1 MSDLLAARSQM
12 AVSLAFHIIFAVIG
26 IAMPVMMV
34 VAERRWHVTGHEI
47 YLDLAKRWAKGTA
60 TLFAVGAV
68 SGTVL
73 SFELGLLWPR
83 FMEFAGSIIGMPF
96 SLEGFAFFTE
106 AIFLGVYLYG
116 WERISPR
123 AHLWAGVAVA
133 VSGAAS
139 GIFVVIANAW
149 MNAPAGFELQGGRVV
164 NVDPIAAMGNAA
176 AVSQTIHMTLAA
188 YAATGFAVAGIHALF
203 LLKDPGNAF
212 HRRALQ
218 IALIVGAPAAV
229 LQPLSGD
236 LSARH
241 IAVHQPV
248 KLAAAE
254 AVFRTQAGA
263 PLTVG
268 GWPDVAARE
277 TRFAVEIPYGLSF
290 LAFHDPHAVVKGLDA
305 VPPEEWPN
313 IPAVHLSFQL
323 MVALGTYLALVS
335 LWVGWLAWRRRD
347 LAHNRWLLG
356 AIALATPMGF
366 IAVEAGWMVTELGRQ
381 PWVIYGILR
390 TTDAVTPM
398 PGLVVPFVTFT
409 LMYCLLG
416 VIVVWLLYRQILRSP
431 TMPEWKGFYMPVRSR
446 GNVNGRKR
454 GREDQAT

>member
-1 MSDLLAARSQM
+1 MGI
-12 AVSLAFHIIFAVIG
+12 SLAFHIVFAVIG

-34 VAERRWHVTGHEI
+34 IAERRWQVTGQDI

-83 FMEFAGSIIGMPF
+83 FMEFAGAIIGMPF

-106 AIFLGVYLYG
+106 AIFLGIYLYG
-116 WERISPR
+116 WDRISAR
-123 AHLWAGVAVA
+123 AHLWAGVGVA

-149 MNAPAGFELQGGRVV
+149 MNAPAGFELVDGRAV

-188 YAATGFAVAGIHALF
+188 YAATGFAVAGIHAL
-203 LLKDPGNAF
+203 LLLRDPANAF

-254 AVFRTQAGA
+254 AVFSTAAGA
-263 PLTVG
+263 PLSLG
-268 GWPDVAARE
+268 GWPDVDARE
-277 TRFAVEIPYGLSF
+277 TRFAVEIPYALSL
-290 LAFHDPHAVVKGLDA
+290 LAFHDPHGVVKGLDA
-305 VPPEEWPN
+305 VPRDDWPN
-313 IPAVHLSFQL
+313 VPAVHLAFQV

-335 LWVGWLAWRRRD
+335 LCVGWLAWRRRE
-347 LAHNRWLLG
+347 LAHHRWLMR
-356 AIALATPMGF
+356 AIAFATPMGF

-381 PWVIYGILR
+381 PWVIYGVLR
-390 TTDAVTPM
+390 TSDAVTPM
-398 PGLVVPFVTFT
+398 PGLVVPFLTFT
-409 LMYCLLG
+409 LLYCFLG

-431 TMPEWKGFYMPVRSR
+431 TMPDWRGF
-446 GNVNGRKR
+446 
-454 GREDQAT
+454 